1 MSPKAR
7 FVSAG
12 CRSVHAGIADDR
24 LSLAVSTKPLLLA
37 QAAGDPDDAAELV
50 GGQQTA
56 TPQVHPAP
64 KSKSSLA
71 QNIEITQPS
80 NGDPNVK
87 SHSNCLV
94 TGLVSDGELAWPP
107 EVTYVNLDPQP
118 NITFSKI
125 DVISWSFH
133 FHSDYAGKDG
143 QEVRVT
149 VTHSENSGVTDSV
162 TFTLNR

>member
-12 CRSVHAGIADDR
+12 CRSVYAEIADDR
-24 LSLAVSTKPLLLA
+24 LSLAVSTEPLLLA
-37 QAAGDPDDAAELV
+37 QSARDSDDAAELG
-50 GGQQTA
+50 GGQPTA
-56 TPQVHPAP
+56 TPQVHPGP
-64 KSKSSLA
+64 QSKSSLA

-107 EVTYVNLDPQP
+107 EVEYVNLAPQP
-118 NITFSKI
+118 TITFSKI
-125 DVISWSFH
+125 DVINWSFH
-133 FHSDYAGKDG
+133 FHSDYKGNDG

-149 VTHSENSGVTDSV
+149 VTHSENSAITDSV
-162 TFTLNR
+162 TFTLNP